1 MEEQNQRKDT
11 ARYQVRGPI
20 YDRTSNSWRLQL
32 VDAAGRD
39 IFTELDVTGRSI
51 NGHIGSIVEI
61 EGAIGYG
68 EFGELVLTVRQF
80 KDPNAERRRREWLR
94 RLEEMKDSGEE
105 MQDSGDD
112 DLDWDDD
119 EEDPEPLSESA

>member
-1 MEEQNQRKDT
+1 MKEQNQRKDT
-11 ARYQVRGPI
+11 ARYQVKGPI
-20 YDRTSNSWRLQL
+20 YDRTSNRWRLQL

-68 EFGELVLTVRQF
+68 EHGELVLTVRQF
-80 KDPNAERRRREWLR
+80 RDPTVERRRREWLR
-94 RLEEMKDSGEE
+94 RLEEMKESP
-105 MQDSGDD
+105 DD
-112 DLDWDDD
+112 EFDWDDED
-119 EEDPEPLSESA
+119 EYPEPLSESA